1 MTPRVGIVVGS
12 DSDLP
17 LMEAAVGVLEDF
29 LVPYEFT
36 IASAHRSPD
45 KAITWARSARERGL
59 EVIVA
64 AAGMAAHL
72 PGVLAAHTG
81 LPVVGV
87 PVASGALGGID
98 ALYSMTEMPPGVPVA
113 TVGIGNARNA
123 ALLAI
128 RILAVSDGDLA
139 ERLNAHAKKMAQGV
153 EQKDRVLQEKG
164 IRAYREGASR

>member
-1 MTPRVGIVVGS
+1 MTPRVGIIVGS
-12 DSDLP
+12 DSDLS
-17 LMEAAVGVLEDF
+17 LMEAAARVLEDF
-29 LVPYEFT
+29 RVPYEAT

-45 KAITWARSARERGL
+45 KAITWARRARERGL
-59 EVIVA
+59 QVIVA

-72 PGVLAAHTG
+72 PGVLAAHTD
-81 LPVVGV
+81 LPVIGV

-128 RILAVSDGDLA
+128 RILAVSDGGLA
-139 ERLNAHAKKMAQGV
+139 KRLDAYAEKMAEGV
-153 EQKDRVLQEKG
+153 QHKDKVLQEKG
-164 IRAYREGASR
+164 IHAYREGASS